1 MPDDLLA
8 RVDRFVVAL
17 LDEVEGGGCGK
28 APADVTSKAENGS
41 GSSLADK
48 VAVLKVCTQYLQLRE
63 KCGGAAQP
71 DKEDDDEPKEPGIVD
86 FERRIKRGRR

>member
-1 MPDDLLA
+1 MADDLLA

-28 APADVTSKAENGS
+28 ASADVTSKAENGS

-48 VAVLKVCTQYLQLRE
+48 VAVLKACTQYLQLRE
-63 KCGGAAQP
+63 KLGGGAEQP
-71 DKEDDDEPKEPGIVD
+71 EDDDEPKEPGIVD